1 MKTFKHILAACVI
14 AAALPALGYAQST
27 VAQASAAPETSG
39 VVKKVNLDQGK
50 VTITH
55 GPLVNL
61 DMPAMTMVFRVADP
75 QMLETVKVGDN
86 IKFTAEKVNGAFTVI
101 RVKQAS

>member
-1 MKTFKHILAACVI
+1 MKTFRHILAACAI
-14 AAALPALGYAQST
+14 AAAFPMLGYAQST
-27 VAQASAAPETSG
+27 AAPTSVAPETSG

-50 VTITH
+50 VTISH

-75 QMLETVKVGDN
+75 QMLETVKAGDN
-86 IKFTAEKVNGAFTVI
+86 IKFIAEKANGAFTVVHI
-101 RVKQAS
+101 KQAS